1 MVLYGTVPPSQ
12 DPKVPIDLVSCPAS
26 IPMKERYHSTQ
37 TLADVHCIWVVFFP
51 FPCLHALVKDVWSSN
66 LSRDINSMSRKK
78 VQNGTFS
85 WTSGATGLSS
95 VGAGESH
102 PESALV

>member
-1 MVLYGTVPPSQ
+1 
-12 DPKVPIDLVSCPAS
+12 
-26 IPMKERYHSTQ
+26 MKKRYHSTQ

-51 FPCLHALVKDVWSSN
+51 FPCLHALVKDVWSSK

-78 VQNGTFS
+78 MHNGTFS

-95 VGAGESH
+95 VGAGVSH
-102 PESALV
+102 PDTALV